1 MTDYANTII
10 YMIACK
16 DSDVNH
22 IYVGHTIE
30 FMHRYEQHRRACEDN
45 KVQYKLY
52 QIIRK
57 YGGWDNWDM
66 VIIEKYPCNNKEEA
80 CKQERFWIDQL
91 NADLNT
97 YCPYKSPEEVA
108 KWRTEYMQDYNKKYY
123 ELNKDNLIKQSKLYQ
138 QTEYAKNRRNSKFTC
153 EVCGGKYSRKHKA
166 EHEKTKKHQ
175 KCLLNSSVLT
185 KHSPE
190 EVTKQS
196 PEDIQEDTQ
205 KYDQL
210 NKESILERSK
220 FQQTESYQ
228 QVSKFT
234 CEVCGGKYSRKHK
247 AQHEKT
253 KKHQK
258 CLLNSSVV
266 HEPFFVFCL
275 FYSFCMQNRN

>member
-1 MTDYANTII
+1 MSEYANTII
-10 YMIACK
+10 YMISCK

-22 IYVGHTIE
+22 IYVGHTID
-30 FMHRYEQHRRACEDN
+30 FMYRYEQHKRSCEDN
-45 KVQYKLY
+45 NVQYKLY
-52 QIIRK
+52 QIMRQ
-57 YGGWDNWDM
+57 YGGWDNWNM

-80 CKQERFWIDQL
+80 CKQERFWFDKL
-91 NADLNT
+91 KADLNT
-97 YCPYKSPEEVA
+97 TRPYLSAEEKS
-108 KWRTEYMQDYNKKYY
+108 KYKKEYHKKYR
-123 ELNKDNLIKQSKLYQ
+123 ELNKESILEQRKIYK
-138 QTEYAKNRRNSKFTC
+138 QTESAKNRRNSKFTC

-166 EHEKTKKHQ
+166 GHEKTKKHQ

-196 PEDIQEDTQ
+196 PEYMQEDTQ

-275 FYSFCMQNRN
+275 FHSFCMQNRN